1 MIFGPE
7 INGIP
12 QLGLGTYGRTGEA
25 GLAALLVALEIGYRH
40 IDTAQS
46 YGTEANVGE
55 AVRRSGLDRDDV
67 FITTKVADDNLGRT
81 AFLPSVERS
90 IQTMGLG
97 PIDLLLIHWP
107 AEKDAVPFEDY
118 MLALA
123 EAQERGWAHLIG
135 VSNYP
140 IADLK
145 RAEVVLGVGRLAT
158 DQVELHPYL
167 QAPRLRDY
175 AREVG
180 LPLTAYRPLA
190 KGQAVEDATLARI
203 GKRHGVTGSATA
215 LAFLMQ
221 EGHIVIPASSSRA
234 RLVENFAACGVH
246 LSAGEMAA
254 IRGLDRGRRLVDPDK
269 APAWDD

>member
-1 MIFGPE
+1 MFGPE

-12 QLGLGTYGRTGEA
+12 QLGLGTYGRTRDE
-25 GLAALLVALEIGYRH
+25 GLQALLAALEIGYRH

-55 AVRRSGLDRDDV
+55 AVRRAELGRKDV
-67 FITTKVADDNLGRT
+67 FITTKVADENLGRG

-90 IQTMGLG
+90 IETLGLG
-97 PIDLLLIHWP
+97 PVDLLLIHWP
-107 AEKDAVPFEDY
+107 AERDAVPFEDY

-123 EAQERGWAHLIG
+123 EAQERGWTRLIG

-140 IADLK
+140 IADLR
-145 RAEVVLGVGRLAT
+145 RAETVLGVGRLAT
-158 DQVELHPYL
+158 DQVELHPFL

-190 KGQAVEDATLARI
+190 KGRAARDPVLTEI
-203 GKRHGVTGSATA
+203 GKRHGVTASAAA

-221 EGHIVIPASSSRA
+221 EGHIVIPASSSRE
-234 RLVENFAACGVH
+234 RLAENFAACGVH
-246 LSAGEMAA
+246 LAAEEMAA
-254 IRGLDRGRRLVDPDK
+254 IRGLDRSRRLVDPEK
-269 APAWDD
+269 APVWDD